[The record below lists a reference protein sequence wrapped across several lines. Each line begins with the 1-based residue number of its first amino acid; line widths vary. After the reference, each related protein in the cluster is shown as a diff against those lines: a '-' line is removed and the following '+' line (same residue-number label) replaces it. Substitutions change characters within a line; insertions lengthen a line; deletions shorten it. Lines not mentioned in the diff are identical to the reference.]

1 MGLLDFKNT
10 LQQVKKDLIEKPRE
24 ALLGRTKQEILGV
37 NENYDPGG
45 KKNYQ
50 EEFFVGWRGI
60 KRYYQAL
67 YYENKYGGVHYGMEC
82 NGTTIMYFLQN
93 LGLYPI
99 EMTRKEFEYAFIPD
113 AHPYSNISPQNKSK
127 TPITIN
133 NQNVIG
139 GNSGVLP
146 ISNEKSLFP
155 SNVSTQALLGVLGL
169 GSQSGIS
176 VVKQSLNLAISKLN
190 NIIISFATKLPSYN
204 GYKFVKSYHKKAVE
218 EILNKTNSV
227 KDLTQKLANNDFD
240 DSYFNDGKCIFISVN
255 LGEFDGSTDHYA
267 LIQGKSLA
275 NFVYKEK
282 TYYIYPA
289 DDASFGRTFVI
300 APTFLGGLNDI
311 SLTGINGYT
320 FTHDGYNNLLYSV
333 SKKSLQLGLL

>member
-10 LQQVKKDLIEKPRE
+10 LQQVKDD
-24 ALLGRTKQEILGV
+24 LLGKPKEELLGKIKEELLGETKSQ
-37 NENYDPGG
+37 DPGG
-45 KKNYQ
+45 EKNYK
-50 EEFFVGWRGI
+50 EKFFMGWRDI

-67 YYENKYGGVHYGMEC
+67 YYGQPFYGMEC

-113 AHPYSNISPQNKSK
+113 AHPYSYISPQKKSQ

-133 NQNVIG
+133 NQNVTNA
-139 GNSGVLP
+139 NSGVLP
-146 ISNEKSLFP
+146 ISNDKSLFP
-155 SNVSTQALLGVLGL
+155 SNVNTQALLGALGL

-190 NIIISFATKLPSYN
+190 NITINFATKLPSYI
-204 GYKFVKSYHKKAVE
+204 GYTFVKSYHQKAVT
-218 EILNKTNSV
+218 EIINKTNSI
-227 KDLTQKLANNDFD
+227 KDLTQRLANNEFD
-240 DSYFNDGKCIFISVN
+240 DSYFNDGKCIFVSVN
-255 LGEFDGSTDHYA
+255 LGDFDGATEHYA

-275 NFVYKEK
+275 NFMFNEK

-289 DDASFGRTFVI
+289 DDADFGRTFVI

-311 SLTGINGYT
+311 NLPGISGYT
-320 FTHDGYNNLLYSV
+320 FTHEGYSNILYSV
-333 SKKSLQLGLL
+333 SKNSLQLGLS